1 MAKEELGITE
11 ENEMTEM
18 SEEELE
24 SVAGGYDTYK
34 YNEIFNDSSKS
45 IKSKY
50 YTFGAYYDRVLKLL
64 KSKDLTQKQKTE
76 LHFEKMHL
84 KSLRETLREQL
95 KEQQ

>member
-34 YNEIFNDSSKS
+34 YNEIYNDSSR
-45 IKSKY
+45 SK
-50 YTFGAYYDRVLKLL
+50 K
-64 KSKDLTQKQKTE
+64 
-76 LHFEKMHL
+76 
-84 KSLRETLREQL
+84 
-95 KEQQ
+95 